1 MEQPPEKEH
10 FFSDLKKLIVDYL
23 QNRLE
28 LVRLSAFE
36 KIAKIIALL
45 FSGMILTML
54 LFFSVLFISLMMG
67 FYFSNLFQNT
77 FYGFAI
83 VAGFYLIVF
92 IVLLIYR
99 KQLIEKFI
107 INAVVKVLFE
117 EEDEAK

>member
-1 MEQPPEKEH
+1 MEQPPEKER
-10 FFSDLKKLIVDYL
+10 FFSDFKNLIIDYL

-36 KIAKIIALL
+36 KMAKIIALL

-54 LFFSVLFISLMMG
+54 LFFSVLFISIMAG

-83 VAGFYLIVF
+83 VAGFYLITFV
-92 IVLLIYR
+92 VLLIYR

>member
-1 MEQPPEKEH
+1 MEQPSPKEH
-10 FFSDLKKLIVDYL
+10 FFSDLKNLVVDYL

-54 LFFSVLFISLMMG
+54 IFFSVLFISLMAG

-83 VAGFYLIVF
+83 VAGFYLITF
-92 IVLLIYR
+92 IVLFIYR

-107 INAVVKVLFE
+107 VNAVVKVLFE
-117 EEDEAK
+117 EEDETK